1 MKGTS
6 RKIASRK
13 WERLFNFQGPL
24 LRNGLPLMKNILTP
38 LPNSILVTLRLMTG
52 ASAIDAAIQKKIFE
66 LGTIAVIISNKGIDD
81 IMKIVKSLEISGLLI
96 KSETMKRLK
105 MK

>member
-1 MKGTS
+1 
-6 RKIASRK
+6 
-13 WERLFNFQGPL
+13 
-24 LRNGLPLMKNILTP
+24 MKNILTP
-38 LPNSILVTLRLMTG
+38 LPNSILVTLILMT
-52 ASAIDAAIQKKIFE
+52 AIDAAIQKKISE
-66 LGTIAVIISNKGIDD
+66 SGTNAVIISNKGIDD

>member
-1 MKGTS
+1 
-6 RKIASRK
+6 
-13 WERLFNFQGPL
+13 
-24 LRNGLPLMKNILTP
+24 MKNILTP
-38 LPNSILVTLRLMTG
+38 LPNSILVTLRLMAG

-66 LGTIAVIISNKGIDD
+66 SGTIAVIISNKGIDD

>member
-1 MKGTS
+1 
-6 RKIASRK
+6 
-13 WERLFNFQGPL
+13 
-24 LRNGLPLMKNILTP
+24 
-38 LPNSILVTLRLMTG
+38 MT
-52 ASAIDAAIQKKIFE
+52 AIDAAIQKKIFE
-66 LGTIAVIISNKGIDD
+66 SGTIAVIISNKGTDD

>member
-1 MKGTS
+1 
-6 RKIASRK
+6 
-13 WERLFNFQGPL
+13 
-24 LRNGLPLMKNILTP
+24 
-38 LPNSILVTLRLMTG
+38 MT
-52 ASAIDAAIQKKIFE
+52 AIDAAIQKKIFE
-66 LGTIAVIISNKGIDD
+66 SGTIAVIISNKGIDD